1 MTPIS
6 LVVPIM
12 KTNYSEI
19 LTLNI
24 DYYVQVCYPF
34 KPKYPK
40 VVTVNSKR
48 IFGQG
53 EWEVHA
59 SFSQVKHVHSLLYR
73 LSCIVS

>member
-6 LVVPIM
+6 LIVPIM
-12 KTNYSEI
+12 KANYSEI
-19 LTLNI
+19 LTLII
-24 DYYVQVCYPF
+24 DYVQCAIHL

-40 VVTVNSKR
+40 ILTVNSKQ
-48 IFGQG
+48 IVGQD

-59 SFSQVKHVHSLLYR
+59 SFSQVKHVHSLPYR

>member
-6 LVVPIM
+6 LIVPIM
-12 KTNYSEI
+12 KANYSEI

-24 DYYVQVCYPF
+24 DYVQVCYLF

-40 VVTVNSKR
+40 ILTVNSKQ
-48 IFGQG
+48 IVGQG
-53 EWEVHA
+53 KWEVHA
-59 SFSQVKHVHSLLYR
+59 SFSQVKHVHSLPYG